1 MALTQYETRIVQA
14 LADVMFVPTDTLPDA
29 DTAGVI
35 ERVNMYLNA
44 LSMEQRAQMRAMFVA
59 FDVGFPVV
67 MRAPTKR
74 FVDAS
79 FEEQQEYLQRAE
91 ATMGNPRMA
100 FEGVRLV
107 MLVAYAESGA
117 VMESLGMVSRADR
130 KARRAA
136 APSAEPSTAG
146 EA

>member
-29 DTAGVI
+29 DTAGVL
-35 ERVNMYLNA
+35 ERVNLYLNA
-44 LSMEQRAQMRAMFVA
+44 LSLEQRAQMRAMFVA

-79 FEEQQEYLQRAE
+79 FEEQQEYVVRAE
-91 ATMGNPRMA
+91 ATTGNARMA

-107 MLVAYAESGA
+107 MLVAYAESTA
-117 VMESLGMVSRADR
+117 VTEALGLVSRADR
-130 KARRAA
+130 RSPRPASS
-136 APSAEPSTAG
+136 SAESPTVG